1 MGNKSKTKWRLI
13 WIAYL
18 ILAIPIAVPLL
29 ILNYLILL
37 FAFILEKIGTFK
49 EHLIQTYK
57 PEDLE

>member
-29 ILNYLILL
+29 ILNYLMLP

-49 EHLIQTYK
+49 EHLIRTYK
-57 PEDLE
+57 PENLE

>member
-29 ILNYLILL
+29 ILHYFMFTLSILVDR
-37 FAFILEKIGTFK
+37 IGAFK

-57 PEDLE
+57 PED